1 LHPELFWL
9 PEPTPSWTAA
19 LAALPNGA
27 TGTTAGNTALAA
39 PALPAASEM
48 WPQLVELANHRL
60 DGLATIRLDRRLTR
74 LFGPVGKDHQPPP
87 GLSHRVRLAVLASAT
102 AEHLLPGI
110 RVAGLRRG
118 MWISTYLSGYGQYA
132 QELLDP
138 RSALHAFRPTA
149 VLFALDAHHIVGTLD
164 AGATTQEVE
173 ARLTGMLDSI
183 ARQWEL
189 ARSIF
194 GCTILQQT
202 FPPVFPALF
211 GGNEHRLP
219 GSPAAAI
226 AGLNARLRERADAEG
241 ADLVALD
248 DHVARDGLAAWHD
261 PVLWHRAKQE
271 VHPAAAAMY
280 GELVARLLAAQQG
293 RAFKCLALDLDNT
306 LWGGV
311 IGDDGLTGIT
321 LGQGSALGEAFAAF
335 QRYARDLARRGVIL
349 AVCSKNDEANALE
362 PFEKHPEM
370 VLRREDIACFAAN
383 WTDKASNLR
392 EIAEQLNIGLDAVV
406 FADDNPFERNIVRR
420 ELPMV
425 AVPELPAD
433 PALYANCIAAAGYFE
448 SVRLTEED
456 RLRTRQYQ
464 ANAERATAR
473 ASTTDLEGYLR
484 SLDMELRWRRF
495 DAVGLPRIVQLIN
508 KTNQFNLTTRRVTE
522 EEATAMMADPRRL
535 TLQLRLLDRFG
546 DNGMIAVVIGRLAAT
561 GSADPPADML
571 PADMLIETWL
581 MSCRVL
587 GRGVEEATLGLIA
600 AEAERLGAGRL
611 IGEYRPTAKNGMVR
625 EHYLQLGFAPLSE
638 TPEDVTPSGITRWAL
653 TLRDFT
659 AKPVCMRIT
668 GE

>member
-1 LHPELFWL
+1 MHSGLFWL
-9 PEPTPSWTAA
+9 PEPAPSWTAA
-19 LAALPNGA
+19 LAALPGTA
-27 TGTTAGNTALAA
+27 PGTTGTTAGNTALAE
-39 PALPAASEM
+39 PAIPPASET
-48 WPQLVELANHRL
+48 WPELVGLANYRL

-74 LFGPVGKDHQPPP
+74 LFGEEPPP
-87 GLSHRVRLAVLASAT
+87 GLPHCIRLAVLASAT
-102 AEHLLPGI
+102 AEHLLPAI

-118 MWISTYLSGYGQYA
+118 MWISTYISGYGQYA

-138 RSALHAFRPTA
+138 HSALHAFRPNA
-149 VLFALDAHHIVGTLD
+149 VLFALDAHHVTGALD
-164 AGATTQEVE
+164 AAATAEQAE
-173 ARLTGMLDSI
+173 ARLTEILDSI
-183 ARQWEL
+183 TRQWEL
-189 ARSIF
+189 ARSAF
-194 GCTILQQT
+194 GCSVLQQT

-226 AGLNARLRERADAEG
+226 AWLNARLRERADAEG

-271 VHPAAAAMY
+271 VHPAAAPMY
-280 GELVARLLAAQQG
+280 GELVARLLAAQRG

-311 IGDDGLTGIT
+311 IGDDGLTGIA
-321 LGQGSALGEAFAAF
+321 LGQGSALGEAFVAF

-392 EIAEQLNIGLDAVV
+392 DIAEMLNIGLDAVV

-433 PALYANCIAAAGYFE
+433 PALYAHCIAAAGYFE
-448 SVRLTEED
+448 GIRLTAED
-456 RLRTRQYQ
+456 LQRTRQYQ
-464 ANAERATAR
+464 ANAERAAAR
-473 ASTTDLEGYLR
+473 ASTTDIEGYLR

-495 DAVGLPRIVQLIN
+495 DAVGLPRIVQLTN
-508 KTNQFNLTTRRVTE
+508 KTNQFNLTTRRITE

-546 DNGMIAVVIGRLAAT
+546 DNGMIAVVIGRLAET
-561 GSADPPADML
+561 GD
-571 PADMLIETWL
+571 ADMLIETWL

-587 GRGVEEATLGLIA
+587 GRGMEEATLGLVA
-600 AEAERLGAGRL
+600 AEAVRLGANRL

-625 EHYLQLGFAPLSE
+625 EHYPRLGFAPLSE
-638 TPEDVTPSGITRWAL
+638 TPDGVTRWVL
-653 TLRDFT
+653 PLRDFV

>member
-9 PEPTPSWTAA
+9 PEPTSSWTTA
-19 LAALPNGA
+19 LAALPGGMTGA
-27 TGTTAGNTALAA
+27 TVGNAALAE
-39 PALPAASEM
+39 PAIPIETEA
-48 WPQLVELANHRL
+48 WPQLVELANYRL

-74 LFGPVGKDHQPPP
+74 LYGQQAPQGI
-87 GLSHRVRLAVLASAT
+87 SHSVRLAVLASAT

-110 RVAGLRRG
+110 RVAALRRG

-138 RSALHAFRPTA
+138 HSALHAFRPTA
-149 VLFALDAHHIVGTLD
+149 VLFALDAHHVIGTLD
-164 AGATTQEVE
+164 AGSTAQEVE
-173 ARLTGMLDSI
+173 TRLTEILDSI

-189 ARSIF
+189 ARNAF
-194 GCTILQQT
+194 GCAILQQT

-226 AGLNARLRERADAEG
+226 ARLNARLRECADAEG

-271 VHPAAAAMY
+271 VHPAAAPIY
-280 GELVARLLAAQQG
+280 GELVARLLAAQRG

-321 LGQGSALGEAFAAF
+321 LGQGSALGEAFVAF

-392 EIAEQLNIGLDAVV
+392 EIAERLNIGLDAVV

-433 PALYANCIAAAGYFE
+433 PALFADCIAAAGYFE
-448 SVRLTEED
+448 SVRLTSED
-456 RLRTRQYQ
+456 RQRTRQYQ
-464 ANAERATAR
+464 ANAERAAAR
-473 ASTTDLEGYLR
+473 TSTTDLEGYLR
-484 SLDMELRWRRF
+484 SLDMDLRWRRF

-522 EEATAMMADPRRL
+522 EEATAMIADPLLL

-546 DNGMIAVVIGRLAAT
+546 DNGMIAVVIGRFTEA
-561 GSADPPADML
+561 GS
-571 PADMLIETWL
+571 ADMLIETWL

-587 GRGVEEATLGLIA
+587 GRGVEEATLALTA
-600 AEAERLGAGRL
+600 AEAARLGADRL

-625 EHYLQLGFAPLSE
+625 EHYKRLGFAPLSE
-638 TPEDVTPSGITRWAL
+638 TRNGMTPGGVTRWVL
-653 TLRDFT
+653 PLRDFV
-659 AKPVCMRIT
+659 AKPVSMRLT